1 MSMASGQ
8 QQGQGGLGGALQ
20 GAQQGASQGGILSTV
35 LGAVGGA
42 MGNGQQ
48 QGGNAP
54 AKTAPN
60 VSAGDIDEKGNLNPA
75 RGMRGSAVPQAP
87 TQQAPGKPAQ
97 PQSGGGGL
105 LGKLI
110 KGGAQ
115 MLMGGF

>member
-8 QQGQGGLGGALQ
+8 QQGQGGVGGALQ

-75 RGMRGSAVPQAP
+75 REMRGSAVPQAP

-97 PQSGGGGL
+97 PQSGGGSL
-105 LGKLI
+105 LGKIL
-110 KGGAQ
+110 GGAK

>member
-8 QQGQGGLGGALQ
+8 QQGQGGVGGALQ
-20 GAQQGASQGGILSTV
+20 GAKQGAGQGGILSTV

-48 QGGNAP
+48 QGGKAP

-75 RGMRGSAVPQAP
+75 REMRGSAVPQAP
-87 TQQAPGKPAQ
+87 TQQAPGNPAL
-97 PQSGGGGL
+97 PQFGRGGSL
-105 LGKLI
+105 LGNLI
-110 KGGAQ
+110 GGTK